1 MMKTG
6 LRVAW
11 FRSMLVLLLSGTA
24 ANMCTAKTL
33 PLTGSSQIPAAEGTA
48 RLHKTKNGNVEIKLT
63 IKHLAPP
70 QRIVPGSNVFMV
82 WVRGLAPEA
91 QAQNLGALRVN
102 KNLTAKIT
110 AITALPSFDL
120 FITCE
125 PSQTV
130 TTPGSPELLPLHYV
144 NN

>member
-1 MMKTG
+1 MKFSSRLAG
-6 LRVAW
+6 FA
-11 FRSMLVLLLSGTA
+11 SMLVLLLSGPIAST
-24 ANMCTAKTL
+24 CTAMTM
-33 PLTGSSQIPAAEGTA
+33 PLTGSPQIPAAEGKA

-70 QRIVPGSNVFMV
+70 ERIIPGANVFMV
-82 WVRGLAPEA
+82 WVRGLGPDA
-91 QAQNLGALRVN
+91 QAQNLGALKVDKKLN
-102 KNLTAKIT
+102 AKMT

-125 PSQTV
+125 TSQTV
-130 TTPGSPELLPLHYV
+130 TAPGTPELLPLHYV

>member
-1 MMKTG
+1 MKTS

-24 ANMCTAKTL
+24 VSMCTATTL
-33 PLTGSSQIPAAEGTA
+33 PLTSSSQIPAAEGKA
-48 RLHKTKNGNVEIKLT
+48 RLHKTKNGNIEIKLT

-82 WVRGLAPEA
+82 WVRGLAPDA
-91 QAQNLGALRVN
+91 QAQNLGALRVD

-125 PSQTV
+125 ASQTV
-130 TTPGSPELLPLHYV
+130 TAPGTPELLPLHYV